1 MIARCPKCGAEME
14 GDVAIGDFVECPS
27 CNGTFTLEKKDVA
40 TQMGTVQQMDKA
52 PEGDKTTGN
61 TRKKGLRIPPSVR
74 NALTTATTS
83 IRRQVLRLPQFAQ
96 GALATALVF
105 TVGILVFSHCPNKGG
120 DAGNQTQANEIGNIP
135 STASEPPV
143 KTASAPPAS
152 AKNTVQTQKTEIDP
166 GAELYK
172 EAMRYYNGDDV
183 LQDYNKA
190 VELLI
195 QASEKGSAEADGKLA
210 AIYHDGVAGQSKDIA
225 KAVSYAKKSGKKK
238 TQLAH
243 MVLGLVNFFGAKDV
257 QTQNFEAA
265 YSEFSNAPDYYNC
278 LFYLGLMRYH
288 GVGTKEDKKGAA
300 EAFFSACRSKPD
312 SQFAGFSALCLGY
325 MYTEGEGVGRNI
337 KEGDSW
343 LMWGFKAS
351 GRVKLVAYDN
361 WNGDER
367 ALVRHYEIRKQV
379 IDGSTATR
387 GLRRKYYETQELLR
401 WSDVWPGGM
410 DLVEKAIGRYWV
422 TLETHY

>member
-61 TRKKGLRIPPSVR
+61 TRKKGIRIPPSVR
-74 NALTTATTS
+74 NALTTAATS

-143 KTASAPPAS
+143 KTASAPPTS
-152 AKNTVQTQKTEIDP
+152 TKNTVQTQKTEIDP

-183 LQDYNKA
+183 LQDYTRA

-195 QASEKGSAEADGKLA
+195 KASEKGSAEADGQLA
-210 AIYHDGVAGQSKDIA
+210 SIYFWGRANQQEDRV
-225 KAVSYAKKSGKKK
+225 KAFSYAKKSGNHK
-238 TQLAH
+238 TQMAH
-243 MVLGLVNFFGAKDV
+243 LYLGLSYLSGVEKV
-257 QTQNFEAA
+257 QKQDFRAA
-265 YSEFSNAPDYYNC
+265 YSEFLKANDYYYASF
-278 LFYLGLMRYH
+278 LVGLMRYH
-288 GVGTKEDKKGAA
+288 GVGTNEDKVGAA
-300 EAFFSACRSKPD
+300 EEFESICESICEGKLD
-312 SQFAGFSALCLGY
+312 NVYAGQAALCLGY
-325 MYTEGEGVGRNI
+325 MYIEGEGVKKDTKKG
-337 KEGDSW
+337 
-343 LMWGFKAS
+343 LTLLLWGFKAS
-351 GRVKLVAYDN
+351 KR
-361 WNGDER
+361 E
-367 ALVRHYEIRKQV
+367 EFI
-379 IDGSTATR
+379 
-387 GLRRKYYETQELLR
+387 
-401 WSDVWPGGM
+401 SDVRNLDPHEQASIYRKRTRNEGVQDIFPGKM
-410 DLVEKAIGRYWV
+410 DLLGKAIAMYFWLQTRR
-422 TLETHY
+422 